1 MAKEFEVLDV
11 GYLGS
16 FIEER
21 ADNDGDDIKKSINLG
36 IPDNNVW
43 VINPLT
49 GLLESRISMGDT
61 NDPQF
66 VQFNGTKPTTP
77 TTDLFIKTIGQTVKI
92 TNATSTE
99 LCVADTYNIS
109 NFTYNTSSFPKEY
122 ASCEKSIF
130 FTSNNKLQWPTPL
143 QTNNMLEDL
152 SKKIP
157 YDIGFSKKYYRIGK
171 LSHEHLMQIQEDTGV
186 SADFLKRF
194 DVLFLFDSEYPND
207 INFSK
212 IKLSYEWDGFS
223 VDENDA
229 NNLVYSDYY
238 KMDGA
243 VYANFVFLVSDYMLT
258 KIKEYFSSNIEKRT
272 VFQNSIIHNPLTTI
286 PPRVEEPNFK
296 RLISFVTEPINR
308 PSTEF
313 VLNTI
318 CTKKLYMVKS
328 GITDLQLVQDMIASE
343 IFIEVQDV
351 FNVESLVSNIQNDG
365 TELDEDIVDSISETA
380 SLINNS
386 FEINTANSASAI
398 DIVNQKVYN
407 LLERYRTFQ
416 EENNYP
422 NLDNISI
429 ITGSYGIINFESPFK
444 VTEPTIIPPTIEPI
458 TPPQIVNEFNPISTF
473 ANFDLPQFVYKR
485 FDYTKDFAISDLFY
499 KTQPLFSNGSDRNSV
514 FYLEYP
520 TFPQSKYYLNVKTDT
535 NQSVSVESVFS
546 IAYAHISGSGSSYVV
561 SELGYDIDQYPS
573 KGLYKKY
580 MAECFSGKDSIVFK
594 NGKKSDHFYVL
605 QFNRELF
612 KDKINNGHLQ
622 ISLAPISCSSNQ
634 LINTGS
640 NFEFDQNSSI
650 IFNLIDDSLVSTIY
664 SDQPTAIDEY
674 YNIVEGTLQDGP
686 TDYET
691 SDGWGYVFP
700 NKGIILLDADILDK
714 YCNFN
719 TVTASIDGDNPRKLF
734 LSISGSCSPNNV
746 RTNHEYWYM
755 RSAEMYTDENY
766 FCRINRNEFNYSNN
780 YTYTSGSTM
789 KVFTDKVN
797 NTTKTYVTSIG
808 LYDDSNNLLA
818 VGKFKKPLLK
828 DSSYEYVVNIKL
840 RRI

>member
-21 ADNDGDDIKKSINLG
+21 ADNDGDDIRKSINLG

-49 GLLESRISMGDT
+49 GILESRVSMGDK

-66 VQFNGTKPTTP
+66 VQFNGTKPTAP
-77 TTDLFIKTIGQTVKI
+77 STDLFIKTIGQTIKV
-92 TNATSTE
+92 TNTTSTE
-99 LCVADTYNIS
+99 FCVTDTYNIS
-109 NFTYNTSSFPKEY
+109 NFTYNTSGFPKEY

-171 LSHEHLMQIQEDTGV
+171 LPHEHLMQIQEDTGI

-194 DVLFLFDSEYPND
+194 DVLFLFDSKYPND

-238 KMDGA
+238 KTDGA
-243 VYANFVFLVSDYMLT
+243 VYANFVFLISDHML
-258 KIKEYFSSNIEKRT
+258 KVVKEYFASDIQKRT

-286 PPRVEEPNFK
+286 PPRIEEPKYK

-308 PSTEF
+308 PTAES
-313 VLNTI
+313 VVNTI
-318 CTKKLYMVKS
+318 STKKLYTVKS
-328 GITDLQLVQDMIASE
+328 DITDLQLVQDMIASE
-343 IFIEVQDV
+343 IFTEVQDI
-351 FNVESLVSNIQNDG
+351 FNIQFISTNIQNDG
-365 TELDEDIVDSISETA
+365 TELDEDTVDSISETV

-386 FEINTANSASAI
+386 FEINTPNSASAI
-398 DIVNQKVYN
+398 DIVNQKVYG
-407 LLERYRTFQ
+407 LLQKYTQFQ
-416 EENNYP
+416 AENNYP
-422 NLDNISI
+422 NINDISLV
-429 ITGSYGIINFESPFK
+429 TGSYGIINFESPFINSN
-444 VTEPTIIPPTIEPI
+444 VTIIPTTTTPI
-458 TPPQIVNEFNPISTF
+458 APPQAETQLNPVSIF

-485 FDYTKDFAISDLFY
+485 FDYNNDFAISDLFY
-499 KTQPLFSNGSDRNSV
+499 KTKPLFSNGNDRNSV

-520 TFPQSKYYLNVKTDT
+520 QFPQSKYYLNVKTDT
-535 NQSVSVESVFS
+535 DQSVTAESVFS
-546 IAYAHISGSGSSYVV
+546 IAYAHISGSGSSYIV
-561 SELGYDIDQYPS
+561 SDLGYDIDQYPS

-594 NGKKSDHFYVL
+594 NGKKSDHFYII

-612 KDKINNGHLQ
+612 KDKINNGHFQ
-622 ISLAPISCSSNQ
+622 ISLAPISSSSNQ

-640 NFEFDQNSSI
+640 NFEFNQESNKT
-650 IFNLIDDSLVSTIY
+650 FKLIDDSLQSTIY
-664 SDQPTAIDEY
+664 SDQPTALDEY

-686 TDYET
+686 IDYET
-691 SDGWGYVFP
+691 ADGWGYVFP
-700 NKGIILLDADILDK
+700 NKGVILLDADILDK

-746 RTNHEYWYM
+746 RTDHEYWYM
-755 RSAEMYTDENY
+755 RSAEMYADENY